1 MSEAATVEPQTAP
14 SPGAPS
20 PVREWVM
27 TGAVVLTPLFAY
39 LVSLWFAGL
48 VALGGLITLPLLFR
62 GRKPI
67 LGLAF
72 LVALAVWATV
82 SMAWSQFRLPSE
94 GVSIEDLTAV
104 KMLLEVGLYGAF
116 VSAALGMSRAGA
128 RRASLVL
135 TVAISLLAAF
145 FLVEGINGARLYFWI
160 RAAYGQPSADL
171 TFAVRDVSRVAF
183 PLVLLFWPVAIQLA
197 ERKLWPAAAALAVA
211 IVSGSVLLG
220 ADAPAAALAAS
231 AAVFF
236 LVRWKGRPA
245 LWACMGLVTLYFGAA
260 PLLAHLAPGSQVMAS
275 TPALASWA
283 ERLDIWRFAAERIVE
298 RPFFGWGLDASR
310 MFSPH
315 IQLHT
320 HNGALQLWL
329 ELGAVG
335 AGLAALFWAWLFG
348 RIDRAEAGDRPM
360 AAACAATATVY
371 LSIGALSFGVW
382 QDWWIALGALAA
394 AACAMGL
401 TARRVE
407 PPAGEAADEAAAQP
421 VSGV

>member
-1 MSEAATVEPQTAP
+1 MSEAATLEPPVAP
-14 SPGAPS
+14 APGAPS

-27 TGAVVLTPLFAY
+27 TGAVVLTPLLAY

-48 VALGGLITLPLLFR
+48 VALGGLIAVPLLFR
-62 GRKPI
+62 DRRPI

-72 LVALAVWATV
+72 LVALALWATA
-82 SMAWSQFRLPSE
+82 SMAWSLFHLPPE
-94 GVSIEDLTAV
+94 PVSIENLTAV

-116 VSAALGMSRAGA
+116 VSAALGMSKAGA
-128 RRASLVL
+128 RRATLVL
-135 TVAISLLAAF
+135 TVALPLLAAF
-145 FLVEGINGARLYFWI
+145 FLLEAINGARLYFWI
-160 RAAYGQPSADL
+160 RDAYGQPSDDL
-171 TFAVRDVSRVAF
+171 SFAVRDVSRVAF
-183 PLVLLFWPVAIQLA
+183 PLVLLFWPVAVGLA

-211 IVSGSVLLG
+211 IVAGSVLLG

-236 LVRWKGRPA
+236 LVRWKGQPA
-245 LWACMGLVTLYFGAA
+245 LWACMGLVALYFIAA
-260 PLLAHLAPGSQVMAS
+260 PILAHLVPGSHVLAS
-275 TPALASWA
+275 PALASWA
-283 ERLDIWRFAAERIVE
+283 ERLDIWRFTADRIME

-310 MFSPH
+310 MFPPH
-315 IQLHT
+315 IQLHP

-348 RIDRAEAGDRPM
+348 RIDRVEAADRPM

-371 LSIGALSFGVW
+371 LAIGALSFGVW

-394 AACAMGL
+394 AACATGL
-401 TARRVE
+401 TARRAG
-407 PPAGEAADEAAAQP
+407 PAPEEAAADP
-421 VSGV
+421 ASAV